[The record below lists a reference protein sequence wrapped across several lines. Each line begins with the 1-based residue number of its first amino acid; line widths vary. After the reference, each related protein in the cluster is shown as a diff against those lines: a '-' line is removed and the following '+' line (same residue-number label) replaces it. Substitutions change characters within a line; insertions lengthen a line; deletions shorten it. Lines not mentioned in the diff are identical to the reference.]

1 MGRYLLTYVR
11 ATVGCLSRFNP
22 GVLTLTH
29 QQADSIMAFL
39 SVQYRTSR
47 GLRSFDLDYDLNLS
61 AVHVDSFVLQA
72 AIQNEFPENISLR
85 RITDFAIGETAE
97 MDTIEA
103 IALRMGLFD
112 IQYLTWDG
120 FKQIEI
126 KHQFIYM

>member
-1 MGRYLLTYVR
+1 
-11 ATVGCLSRFNP
+11 
-22 GVLTLTH
+22 
-29 QQADSIMAFL
+29 MAFL